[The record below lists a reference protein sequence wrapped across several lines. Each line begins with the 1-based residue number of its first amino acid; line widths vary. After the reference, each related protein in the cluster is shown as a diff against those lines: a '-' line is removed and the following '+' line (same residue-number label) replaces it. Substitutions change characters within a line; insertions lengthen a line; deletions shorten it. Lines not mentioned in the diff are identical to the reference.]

1 MTVTATVVPTTLGVT
16 IACAWCRRE
25 SGGAAASDPRT
36 IVGLCDEHVSGFFS
50 RVDTLLASLAEL
62 RAKRSRVKEAPVET
76 PAATQPDGG
85 EAIAELLRH
94 HTGLTLCDACV
105 AADLGWPVARATD
118 EADRLDASEFV
129 RDQWRCARCGTRGI
143 VTRARTRRTRLI
155 EKQAA

>member
-1 MTVTATVVPTTLGVT
+1 MTVTATMVQTTLAVT

-25 SGGAAASDPRT
+25 NGGETAGDPRT

-62 RAKRSRVKEAPVET
+62 RAARRRTRDVPAETAAAPE
-76 PAATQPDGG
+76 PAGG
-85 EAIAELLRH
+85 EAIADLLRK

-105 AADLGWPVARATD
+105 AADLGWPAARVTG
-118 EADRLDASEFV
+118 EADRLDASDFV
-129 RDQWRCARCGTRGI
+129 RDQWRCGRCGARGI
-143 VTRARTRRTRLI
+143 VTRARTRRTRLV